1 MQYALDKLSIL
12 TVLPGIRNDDLT
24 RILHYL
30 EVSDVEKDYSIL
42 KIFCGMEKTEV
53 VNFLDLL

>member
-12 TVLPGIRNDDLT
+12 KVLPVIRNDDLT

-30 EVSDVEKDYSIL
+30 EVSDVDKDRH
-42 KIFCGMEKTEV
+42 C
-53 VNFLDLL
+53 LD

>member
-30 EVSDVEKDYSIL
+30 EVSNVDKDRH
-42 KIFCGMEKTEV
+42 C
-53 VNFLDLL
+53 LD